1 MHTSE
6 CATIQLIC
14 KLGKM
19 PALYTIYKICSF
31 RINLCCNERLFGEKY
46 RFFALQKPIALVKV
60 SLYTIYKIC
69 RMANLGVSLDK
80 AYIVDKAFAKRLVS
94 FIIRVYTFRKM
105 IEYA

>member
-1 MHTSE
+1 MK
-6 CATIQLIC
+6 A
-14 KLGKM
+14 
-19 PALYTIYKICSF
+19 
-31 RINLCCNERLFGEKY
+31 
-46 RFFALQKPIALVKV
+46 

-105 IEYA
+105 IEEACNGACGRINEKAFWFCFSLLVLLFGLGGYLDIKSNG